1 MKLNLPT
8 LGEVNAA
15 RHRKMIAGGEAGPK
29 ACAAAVDQPKPRAK
43 LRPRS
48 PTNKKRAR
56 DIDYMAWVKTL
67 PCLVCA
73 AKAPSE
79 AAHTGPRGL
88 GQKAPDSQVIPLCT
102 VDHRT
107 GRNALDRI
115 GPEAFQKLYSI
126 DLAFEVADL
135 NRRYGSISRRNLST
149 H

>member
-8 LGEVNAA
+8 LDEVNAA
-15 RHRKMIAGGEAGPK
+15 RHRNMITGGGAAPK
-29 ACAAAVDQPKPRAK
+29 ASAGVDQPKPRAK

-56 DIDYMAWVKTL
+56 DMDYMAWVKTL
-67 PCLVCA
+67 PCLACG

-88 GQKAPDSQVIPLCT
+88 GQKAPDSQVIPLCAE
-102 VDHRT
+102 DHRT

-115 GPEAFQKLYSI
+115 GPAAFQKMYSI
-126 DLAFEVADL
+126 DFAGVVADL
-135 NRRYGSISRRNLST
+135 NRRYGARVK
-149 H
+149 